1 MDNKLR
7 ERYYQVFRTTNALVK
22 LEYSDMMRIM
32 DESGLDDA
40 FCEEF
45 VAKQEAWAKDMRA
58 QFALLEP
65 KIKQMPE
72 EQQRVAV
79 AQFQERVEQ
88 TIPAVPEQNV
98 DIFQRGML
106 EAIQAEADLQLLN
119 TL

>member
-22 LEYSDMMRIM
+22 LEYSDLMRIM
-32 DESGLDDA
+32 DESGFDDA

-45 VAKQEAWAKDMRA
+45 IAKNEAWAKDMQA

-72 EQQRVAV
+72 EQQRAAI
-79 AQFQERVEQ
+79 AQLKERAEQ
-88 TIPAVPEQNV
+88 TAPAMPEQNV

>member
-22 LEYSDMMRIM
+22 LEYSDLMRIM
-32 DESGLDDA
+32 DESGLDDK
-40 FCEEF
+40 FCEDF
-45 VAKQEAWAKDMRA
+45 MAKQEAWAKDMKA
-58 QFALLEP
+58 EFALLEP
-65 KIKQMPE
+65 MIKQMSE
-72 EQQRVAV
+72 EQQQAAI
-79 AQFQERVEQ
+79 AQFNKRIEKTKPV
-88 TIPAVPEQNV
+88 PPEQNV

>member
-22 LEYSDMMRIM
+22 LEYSDLMRIM
-32 DESGLDDA
+32 DESGLDDK
-40 FCEEF
+40 FCEDF
-45 VAKQEAWAKDMRA
+45 VAKQEAWAKDTRA

-72 EQQRVAV
+72 EQQRAAV
-79 AQFQERVEQ
+79 AQFKERVER

>member
-22 LEYSDMMRIM
+22 LEYSDLMRIM
-32 DESGLDDA
+32 NESGLDDK

-45 VAKQEAWAKDMRA
+45 MAKHDAWAKEMIA
-58 QFALLEP
+58 QYALLEP
-65 KIKQMPE
+65 KLKQMPE
-72 EQQRVAV
+72 EQRRAAI
-79 AQFQERVEQ
+79 AQFKERVEQ
-88 TIPAVPEQNV
+88 TMPAVPEQNV

>member
-7 ERYYQVFRTTNALVK
+7 DRYYQVFRTTNALVK
-22 LEYSDMMRIM
+22 LEYSDLMRIM
-32 DESGLDDA
+32 DESGFDDK
-40 FCEEF
+40 FCEEHI
-45 VAKQEAWAKDMRA
+45 AKQEAWAKDMKA
-58 QFALLEP
+58 EFALLEP
-65 KIKQMPE
+65 KIKQMPK
-72 EQQRVAV
+72 EQQQAAI
-79 AQFQERVEQ
+79 AQFNERLEK